1 MPIRITKINTRMKY
15 TIEMA
20 PLLDYYVVA
29 VKNKV
34 TGELK
39 DVLALNESG
48 AEILKLLSEGNDYK
62 TVASILAEIYDVPS
76 ELVINDILMILEK
89 LHSKGIILTDDYE
102 DNQE

>member
-1 MPIRITKINTRMKY
+1 MLIRITKNNIRMKY
-15 TIEMA
+15 TIEIA

-39 DVLALNESG
+39 EVFTLNESG
-48 AEILKLLSEGNDYK
+48 AEMLKLLSEGNDYK
-62 TVASILAEIYDVPS
+62 AVASMLTEIYDVPS
-76 ELVINDILMILEK
+76 ELVINDILTILDN
-89 LHSKGIILTDDYE
+89 LYSKGIILADNYE